1 MTPDLTDG
9 AWTFARNEVEIAI
22 HRERV
27 GDEVALVI
35 ASEGSRRTY
44 VFVDVHA
51 VIHFQ
56 SMMEAY
62 LLATGWS
69 LILWSDHL
77 AWGGMFAAMSCA
89 TSALAA
95 TLQIR
100 CYVVR
105 MMCVVRAAG
114 RLDAGGGFDRP
125 RPVRDF

>member
-1 MTPDLTDG
+1 MNKGKVIMLM
-9 AWTFARNEVEIAI
+9 AWAVV
-22 HRERV
+22 V
-27 GDEVALVI
+27 GL
-35 ASEGSRRTY
+35 
-44 VFVDVHA
+44 
-51 VIHFQ
+51 
-56 SMMEAY
+56 M
-62 LLATGWS
+62 ATGWS

-105 MMCVVRAAG
+105 MMCVVRATSS
-114 RLDAGGGFDRP
+114 LEPVGGFNGP